1 MPKKMV
7 LQKGISTVTGGNE
20 KYYELVSQKL
30 FESLQKQ
37 YKYDEEGKIEDLIRM
52 VHNKCLGLSL
62 SKLGLDPDI
71 LKKVIDYM
79 YEHIGAF
86 RIELLSL
93 KILNIELLDDN
104 KFKKLR

>member
-1 MPKKMV
+1 MTKKTV
-7 LQKGISTVTGGNE
+7 LQKGILTVTGGNE
-20 KYYELVSQKL
+20 KYYELVNQKL

-37 YKYDEEGKIEDLIRM
+37 YKYDEEGKIEDLIKM
-52 VHNKCLGLSL
+52 VHNKCFGSPLG
-62 SKLGLDPDI
+62 KLGLDPNI

-93 KILNIELLDDN
+93 KILNIELLDEN
-104 KFKKLR
+104 KFKKIR